1 MAMPS
6 HAIKA
11 SSASEVLVA
20 LLRLRFRLQ
29 CPSVGIEYNRAMNG
43 IQAFLELL
51 AGFGVRHI
59 FGNPGTTEM
68 PLNDALVTDR
78 RFQYILGLQEV
89 PVMAMADGYAMASG
103 SLGVV
108 NLHISCGLGNAMG
121 MLYNAYR
128 EGTPLLVTAGQQD
141 RRLMFEEPILYGQ
154 MVEVT
159 RPWTKW
165 SCEVQRVQDLPVAV
179 RRAAQAAITPPTGP
193 VFLSL
198 PIDVQMEIAQGLDMS
213 PIRRPDTRVRPP
225 VESIRQAAGV
235 LLGAKNPAIL
245 AGSRVTE
252 RRAMQALV
260 AVAESLAAPVI
271 TESGTT
277 HGRLAF
283 PSDHPLNGQG
293 LPLWSPEVRERLAE
307 YDVLLVVGMDLLRQ
321 YIYFEPSRPI
331 PEHIKLVQ
339 IDEDPWQIGK
349 NYAVE
354 VGVLGNTEAALHEL
368 MTELAARDTPD
379 RQAAARERMTQHAAK
394 HAAAREQLATKI
406 ESQRDLRPMTPLALM
421 GSLARV
427 LPPDVAVIEEA
438 VTTTNTTFERLGA
451 LKNTT
456 GYFGHRG
463 WALGWGLGVSIG
475 AKLAWPE
482 RPVLALLGEGA
493 AAYGVQGLWSA
504 AKYNIPVVFVI
515 CNNAQYQILK
525 LCGRSLSLEQ
535 AENERFEGCDLVEPE
550 IDYLALAR
558 GFGVEAHRITEPNEL
573 ADRVQAAFR
582 GERPVLFDVP
592 IARHLQPRLQY
603 G

>member
-1 MAMPS
+1 MVISSQS
-6 HAIKA
+6 HASHVTA
-11 SSASEVLVA
+11 
-20 LLRLRFRLQ
+20 
-29 CPSVGIEYNRAMNG
+29 YNSHMATTG
-43 IQAFLELL
+43 IQAFLDLL

-78 RFQYILGLQEV
+78 RFQYILGLAEV
-89 PVMAMADGYAMASG
+89 PVMAMADGFAMASG

-121 MLYNAYR
+121 MLYNAFR

-165 SCEVQRVQDLPVAV
+165 SCEVQRVEDLPVAV
-179 RRAAQAAITPPTGP
+179 RRAVQTALTPPTGP

-198 PIDVQMEIAQGLDMS
+198 PIDVQTEVGQASSLPSSAAGKMPAPLDMS
-213 PIRRPDTRVRPP
+213 PIRVPDARIRPP
-225 VESIRQAAGV
+225 AAAIEQAAQ
-235 LLGAKNPAIL
+235 LLQSAKNPAIL
-245 AGSRVTE
+245 AGSRITE
-252 RRAMQALV
+252 RGAMSELI
-260 AVAESLAAPVI
+260 AVAEALGAPVI

-293 LPLWSPEVRERLAE
+293 LPLWSPEVRERLKE

-331 PEHIKLVQ
+331 PEHIKLIHV
-339 IDEDPWQIGK
+339 DEDSWQIGK
-349 NYAVE
+349 NYAAD
-354 VGVLGNTEAALHEL
+354 VGVIADTKVALSELLLQINSPRSREFDARVRERTARHVARHE
-368 MTELAARDTPD
+368 
-379 RQAAARERMTQHAAK
+379 AAREALIK
-394 HAAAREQLATKI
+394 NI
-406 ESQRDLRPMTPLALM
+406 ESHRDVRPMSPLALM
-421 GSLARV
+421 GSLAKI
-427 LPPDVAVIEEA
+427 LPPDVAVVEEA
-438 VTTTNTTFERLGA
+438 VTTTNTTFERLGV

-475 AKLAWPE
+475 VKLAWPE

-504 AKYNIPVVFVI
+504 ARYNIPVVFVI

-525 LCGRSLSLEQ
+525 LCGKSLSLPEAGKEQ
-535 AENERFEGCDLVEPE
+535 FEGCDLVGPE
-550 IDYLALAR
+550 LDYLALAK
-558 GFGVEAHRITEPNEL
+558 GFGVEAHRVTEPDEL
-573 ADRVQAAFR
+573 ADRVSAAFR
-582 GERPVLFDVP
+582 GDKPVLFDVP
-592 IARHLQPRLQY
+592 IARTLQPRLQY

>member
-1 MAMPS
+1 MAKS
-6 HAIKA
+6 
-11 SSASEVLVA
+11 
-20 LLRLRFRLQ
+20 
-29 CPSVGIEYNRAMNG
+29 G
-43 IQAFLELL
+43 IQAFLDLL
-51 AGFGVRHI
+51 AEFGVRHI

-68 PLNDALVTDR
+68 PLNDALVVDR
-78 RFQYILGLQEV
+78 RIQYILGLQEV

-103 SLGVV
+103 QIGVV

-165 SCEVQRVQDLPVAV
+165 SHEVERVQDLPVAV
-179 RRAAQAAITPPTGP
+179 RRAVQTALTPPTGP

-198 PIDVQMEIAQGLDMS
+198 PIDVQMEEVGQASSLSQSGLMAGKMPAPLDMS
-213 PIRRPDTRVRPP
+213 PIRLPDARVRPP
-225 VESIRQAAGV
+225 IGAVRKAVE
-235 LLGAKNPAIL
+235 LLAHAKNPAIL

-252 RRAMQALV
+252 RDAMAELV
-260 AVAESLAAPVI
+260 RLAERLGTPVI

-293 LPLWSPEVRERLAE
+293 LPLWSPEVRERLE
-307 YDVLLVVGMDLLRQ
+307 PYDVLLVVGMDLLRQ

-331 PEHIKLVQ
+331 PEHMKLVH

-349 NYAVE
+349 NYAAD
-354 VGVLGNTEAALHEL
+354 VGVIGDTKVALAEIADELERHVSAAER
-368 MTELAARDTPD
+368 ENWRQRSAR
-379 RQAAARERMTQHAAK
+379 HAAE
-394 HAAAREQLATKI
+394 HAAARDAFEKKV
-406 ESQRDLRPMTPLALM
+406 ESHRGKRPLTSLGLM
-421 GSLARV
+421 GTLAKV

-438 VTTTNTTFERLGA
+438 VTTTNTTFERLGV

-463 WALGWGLGVSIG
+463 WALGWGLGVAIG
-475 AKLAWPE
+475 AKLAWPD

-493 AAYGVQGLWSA
+493 AAYGIQGLWSA
-504 AKYNIPVVFVI
+504 ARYKIPVVFVI

-525 LCGRSLSLEQ
+525 LCGKSLDLAQ
-535 AENERFEGCDLVEPE
+535 ASREKFEGVDLVGPE
-550 IDYLALAR
+550 LDYVALAR
-558 GFGVEAHRITEPNEL
+558 GFGVEAQRITEAEEL
-573 ADRVQAAFR
+573 ADRVSAAFR
-582 GERPVLFDVP
+582 GDKPVLFDVP
-592 IARHLQPRLQY
+592 ISRELLPRLQY

>member
-1 MAMPS
+1 MALS
-6 HAIKA
+6 
-11 SSASEVLVA
+11 
-20 LLRLRFRLQ
+20 
-29 CPSVGIEYNRAMNG
+29 G
-43 IQAFLELL
+43 IQAMLELL

-68 PLNDALVTDR
+68 PLNDVLVGDR
-78 RFQYILGLQEV
+78 RFQYVLGLQEV
-89 PVMAMADGYAMASG
+89 PVMAMADGYAMASRQ
-103 SLGVV
+103 LGVV

-141 RRLMFEEPILYGQ
+141 RRLMFEEPILWGQ
-154 MVEVT
+154 MVEVA

-165 SCEVQRVQDLPVAV
+165 ACEVKRVQDLPTAI
-179 RRAAQAAITPPTGP
+179 RRAAQTALTPPTGP

-198 PIDVQMEIAQGLDMS
+198 PIDVQMELCDELDLS
-213 PIRRPDTRVRPP
+213 PIKLPDARVRPP
-225 VESIRQAAGV
+225 AEAIEKAAN
-235 LLGAKNPAIL
+235 LLVAAKHPAIL

-252 RRAMQALV
+252 RDAMRELV
-260 AVAESLAAPVI
+260 AVAEALGAPVI

-293 LPLWSPEVRERLAE
+293 LPLWSPEVRERLKD
-307 YDVLLVVGMDLLRQ
+307 YDALLVVGMDLLRQ

-331 PEHIKLVQ
+331 PKHIKLVQ

-349 NYAVE
+349 NYPVE
-354 VGVLGNTEAALHEL
+354 VGLIGDTKSSLEELHTRLTSLQAVE
-368 MTELAARDTPD
+368 
-379 RQAAARERMTQHAAK
+379 QKAAARERAARHAAL
-394 HAAAREQLATKI
+394 HEAAREKLRRQIAAD
-406 ESQRDLRPMTPLALM
+406 RDIRPLTPLGLM
-421 GSLARV
+421 GALANV

-438 VTTTNTTFERLGA
+438 VTTTNTTFERLGV

-463 WALGWGLGVSIG
+463 WALGWGLGVAIG
-475 AKLAWPE
+475 AKLAWPD

-504 AKYNIPVVFVI
+504 ARYKIPVVFVI

-525 LCGRSLSLEQ
+525 LCGRSLSLTEANQ
-535 AENERFEGCDLVEPE
+535 GQFEGCDLVGPE
-550 IDYLALAR
+550 LDYLALAR
-558 GFGVEAHRITEPNEL
+558 GFGVEAHRITEPEEL
-573 ADRVQAAFR
+573 ADRVAAAFK
-582 GERPVLFDVP
+582 GNQPVLFDVP
-592 IARHLQPRLQY
+592 IARQLQPRLQY